1 MPGGKYSDMV
11 KLEFFFSLESD
22 AGENTVKSRWFIFV
36 PTSSHAAVWKS
47 SITQEETAS
56 DNPCSLKWDPPQRHY
71 THT

>member
-1 MPGGKYSDMV
+1 MLGKTMSNPD
-11 KLEFFFSLESD
+11 
-22 AGENTVKSRWFIFV
+22 GFIFV